1 MVVYDIR
8 YGAEGMFL
16 GQEELSGVSYFDL
29 VMPDVPVS
37 TAHTHSEKFSLQGKV
52 LPYLGRVCCDM
63 NHLNVLV

>member
-37 TAHTHSEKFSLQGKV
+37 TAHTHTVKSSVYGERFYHIWDVSAV
-52 LPYLGRVCCDM
+52 T
-63 NHLNVLV
+63 